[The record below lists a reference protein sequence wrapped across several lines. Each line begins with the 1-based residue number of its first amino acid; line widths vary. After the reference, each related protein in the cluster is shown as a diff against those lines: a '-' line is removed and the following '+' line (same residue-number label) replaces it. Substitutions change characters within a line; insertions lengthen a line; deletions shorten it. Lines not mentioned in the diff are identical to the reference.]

1 MTKIAFKTQ
10 QGISYFGKIEKALS
24 SKKFDKYKGKIN
36 LIFTS
41 PPFPLNRKK
50 KYGNLDHSEYLDWF
64 CSLGKIFKEFLAEN
78 GSIVIELGNSWN
90 QGKPTMSTLAL
101 RALLD
106 FTERNEYNICQQFVW
121 FNTAK
126 LPSPAQWV
134 TIERIRVKDS
144 FTNIWWLSK
153 SERPKA
159 DNKKV
164 LDAYSD
170 KMEKLLNSKKYN
182 SGKRPSEHVI
192 SPKSF
197 LENNGGSIPANVL
210 VSSNTN
216 SNSKYLRYCKQ
227 KDITPHPA
235 RMPEDIPEFFIKF
248 LTDPGDIVLD
258 PFGGSNTTGQVSE
271 QLERKWIS
279 VEADSNYIK
288 GSLGRFDIVKNYM
301 SNKAEKEGNEFT

>member
-1 MTKIAFKTQ
+1 MIKIAYKTDL
-10 QGISYFGKIEKALS
+10 GISYFGRIEHALK
-24 SKKFDKYKGKIN
+24 SKKFEKYKGKVN

-50 KYGNLDHSEYLDWF
+50 KYGNLQDEEYLEWF
-64 CSLGKIFKEFLAEN
+64 SCLGTLFKEYLAEN
-78 GSIVIELGNSWN
+78 GSIVIELGNSWEP
-90 QGKPTMSTLAL
+90 GKPTMSTLAI
-101 RALLD
+101 RALLE
-106 FTERNEYNICQQFVW
+106 FVERNEYHLCQQFVW

-144 FTNIWWLSK
+144 FTNIWWMSK

-170 KMEKLLNSKKYN
+170 RMEKLLNSKKYN

-192 SPKSF
+192 SDKSF
-197 LENNGGSIPANVL
+197 LSNNGGSIPSNVL
-210 VSSNTN
+210 VSSNTQ
-216 SNSKYLRYCKQ
+216 SNTKYLKYCKS
-227 KDITPHPA
+227 KELLPHPA
-235 RMPEDIPEFFIKF
+235 RMPEDIPDFFIKF

-258 PFGGSNTTGQVSE
+258 PFGGSNTTGKTAE
-271 QLERKWIS
+271 MLDRKWLS
-279 VEADSNYIK
+279 VEADEDYIK
-288 GSLGRFDIVKNYM
+288 GSIGRFELKKIK
-301 SNKAEKEGNEFT
+301 EKMKLTIP